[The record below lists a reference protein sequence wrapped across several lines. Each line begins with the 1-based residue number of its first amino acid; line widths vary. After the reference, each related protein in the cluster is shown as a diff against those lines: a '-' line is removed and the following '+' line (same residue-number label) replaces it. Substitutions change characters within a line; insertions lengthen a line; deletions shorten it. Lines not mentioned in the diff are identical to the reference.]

1 MWKIIINAFAVAILS
16 STLLGATKSEC
27 RQYEKKFSHYVET
40 FNSNSEDTKKYP
52 LIMVKSYL
60 DSILTECE
68 GVIDTSFYKKQKP
81 IIKKMW
87 NNYIPNVVTPTPTA
101 QCIIQKL

>member
-1 MWKIIINAFAVAILS
+1 MGKVIINAFAVAILS

-52 LIMVKSYL
+52 LILVKSYL

-87 NNYIPNVVTPTPTA
+87 DKYIPKYIRDLPQN
-101 QCIIQKL
+101 KWK